1 MRARHHQGAVC
12 LTPPRSHPNCAL
24 AKLRCTICA
33 MPFLFRSSQINKIAK
48 NNNKKKKKS
57 VENELF

>member
-48 NNNKKKKKS
+48 NNNKKKK
-57 VENELF
+57 NR